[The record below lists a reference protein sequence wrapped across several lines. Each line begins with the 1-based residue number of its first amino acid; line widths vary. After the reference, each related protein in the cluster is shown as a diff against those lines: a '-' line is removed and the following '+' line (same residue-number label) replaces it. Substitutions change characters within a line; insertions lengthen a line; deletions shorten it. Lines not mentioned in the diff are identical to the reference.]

1 MRCSAKGFLC
11 AFQQVFAVL
20 VGARQVKD
28 SKTVRCQD
36 LEEAGCPP
44 NPKELD
50 RTGAGFALA
59 VQHPCAGPLTYRPR
73 DLITCTAPETRFPGE
88 ERPCSQ
94 VEGADVKYLCTEP

>member
-59 VQHPCAGPLTYRPR
+59 VQHSLCRTIDIQAQRSDHLHCSRDKVPR
-73 DLITCTAPETRFPGE
+73 RGET
-88 ERPCSQ
+88 
-94 VEGADVKYLCTEP
+94 L